1 MIMPLIAAPL
11 TRKGKKGSIPL
22 DIGLSS
28 EAPVVGGVVG
38 PLGPAGTLGD
48 AFSGAALADAAAGGA
63 NLAERP
69 QAKRPLKAR
78 PRVVGVLCGA
88 AGSHH
93 VVGAHSG
100 PGTGR
105 CRRGAAATAEEFG
118 NR

>member
-48 AFSGAALADAAAGGA
+48 AFSGAALADAAAGGE

-69 QAKRPLKAR
+69 QERRHLRAR
-78 PRVVGVLCGA
+78 HRVVDGLCGA
-88 AGSHH
+88 AGLHQ
-93 VVGAHSG
+93 VVRSEEPTSELQSLMRHSY
-100 PGTGR
+100 PVF
-105 CRRGAAATAEEFG
+105 C
-118 NR
+118 